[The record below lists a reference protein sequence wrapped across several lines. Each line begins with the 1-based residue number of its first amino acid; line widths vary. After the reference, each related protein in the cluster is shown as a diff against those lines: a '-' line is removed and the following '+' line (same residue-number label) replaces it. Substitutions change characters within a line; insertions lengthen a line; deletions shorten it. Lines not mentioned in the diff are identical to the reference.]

1 MQGLSVSPHI
11 PVLFDATSLP
21 PNWGGVA
28 RYIQGVLAGLDELG
42 VHLHVVAKPGDV
54 ERLRERA
61 PGHDYH
67 AGPTALKT
75 RPARF
80 AWEQIGLPRLASR
93 LKVRVIHSP
102 HYTLPL
108 ASRVA
113 NVVTLHDATFFT
125 DPEVHSRLKRTFFT
139 WWTRQAARRAAA
151 LITPSRATADA
162 VRTATGLSNAIVRGV
177 PAAAATTTRTPDATV
192 GPTAGGHPDAE
203 EGTTRSTGGDTARA
217 SRIALSAGN
226 TDDYPATSG
235 DRDTVDQGDAGIDT
249 RDDGAAGSDRS
260 TGGTGS
266 TGSARVRRPG
276 IFVAYLGVDPE
287 VFHVPTLDAV
297 ASFAREHDLGP
308 DHAPA
313 GWIAFL
319 GTIEPRKNIPALLRA
334 HALLRERL
342 DAGTPAPALVIS
354 GARGWD
360 EEAARLLD
368 ELRPGDGVIE
378 AGYLPLDDLPAFL
391 GGARVVAYPSLGEG
405 FGLPVLEAMASGAAV
420 LTTRRLSIPEVGGTA
435 VAYSEPDSDSL
446 AAALESL
453 LADPAR
459 RAELSSAAARRSAE
473 FTWAACAR
481 MHVEAYRAAGATALG
496 VPA

>member
-42 VHLHVVAKPGDV
+42 VHLHVVAKPGDI

-67 AGPTALKT
+67 AGPTALT
-75 RPARF
+75 ARPARF
-80 AWEQIGLPRLASR
+80 VWEQIGLPRLAR
-93 LKVRVIHSP
+93 GLKVRVIHSP

-108 ASRVA
+108 ASRAA

-139 WWTRQAARRAAA
+139 WWTRQAARRASA

-162 VRTATGLSNAIVRGV
+162 VRAATGL
-177 PAAAATTTRTPDATV
+177 
-192 GPTAGGHPDAE
+192 PTAGAREGVSAGASADNTDGGPDA
-203 EGTTRSTGGDTARA
+203 SDP
-217 SRIALSAGN
+217 GN
-226 TDDYPATSG
+226 RGS
-235 DRDTVDQGDAGIDT
+235 
-249 RDDGAAGSDRS
+249 AGSDRS

-266 TGSARVRRPG
+266 NGSARGRRPG

-287 VFHVPTLDAV
+287 VFHEPTPDAV
-297 ASFAREHDLGP
+297 ARFAREHDLGP

-319 GTIEPRKNIPALLRA
+319 GTIEPRKNVPALLRA

-342 DAGTPAPALVIS
+342 GTGTGTPAPALVIS

-368 ELRPGDGVIE
+368 ELRPDDGVIE

-391 GGARVVAYPSLGEG
+391 GGARIVAYPSLGEG

-420 LTTRRLSIPEVGGTA
+420 LTTRRLSIPEVGGDA

-453 LADPAR
+453 LADPDR
-459 RAELSSAAARRSAE
+459 RGELSRAAARRSAE

-481 MHVEAYRAAGATALG
+481 MHVEAYQAAGATAPG